1 MGIDDTVDGAVG
13 AHLNV
18 ESDFVYLFLFLP
30 LLVDNKYRLH
40 KILQSFV
47 TVCLLKKRVKANAC
61 NLLRNKQKAN
71 PPFIAPLSGLAL
83 IATAEYDGRQLT
95 SHSRCIR
102 RTIS

>member
-71 PPFIAPLSGLAL
+71 PLPGLAL
-83 IATAEYDGRQLT
+83 IALAECDGRQLT